1 MQLHLPALARIA
13 EVEVAALADADAERL
28 NAAGTKWGVDH
39 RYADYR
45 ALLSDPS
52 VNAVLITVPTP
63 FHCAAFLAAVE
74 LGKHTYIEKPLA
86 MNLEE
91 ADRMLAAAAQ
101 FAGCTVVGFNLRSH
115 RLVQKARE
123 LIRAGAL
130 GPIVSVRTVLVGGLQ
145 ERPAW
150 QCRRAE
156 GGGAF
161 YELGIHHFDLWRFLL
176 DTEVAHVEA
185 QSLSDGSD
193 DARVA
198 VTARLVNGAL
208 ACSVF
213 ALHGA
218 ASHEIEVIGE
228 SASLRFS
235 LYRADSLEIRPAGRL
250 RQFTRWL
257 QQLPGAAKAAR
268 RGGDYVDSYRT
279 HWLRFL
285 ESMRGGEPP
294 ATLQDGR
301 EAVRIAVAAIES
313 SHDTFKEVP

>member
-13 EVEVAALADADAERL
+13 EVEVTALADADAGRL
-28 NAAGTKWGVDH
+28 KAAGTKWGVDR
-39 RYADYR
+39 RYPDYR
-45 ALLSDPS
+45 ALLRDPA
-52 VNAVLITVPTP
+52 VDAVLITVPTP
-63 FHCAAFLAAVE
+63 FHCEVFLAAADA
-74 LGKHTYIEKPLA
+74 GKHIYIEKPLA

-91 ADRMLAAAAQ
+91 ADQMLAAAVQSAVRS
-101 FAGCTVVGFNLRSH
+101 VVGFNLRSH
-115 RLVQKARE
+115 RLVEKARE
-123 LIRAGAL
+123 LIRAGVL
-130 GPIVSVRTVLVGGLQ
+130 GPIVSVRTALVGGQQ

-156 GGGAF
+156 GGGAL

-193 DARVA
+193 DANVA
-198 VTARLVNGAL
+198 VTARLRNGAL

-218 ASHEIEVIGE
+218 AAHEVEVIGE

-235 LYRADSLEIRPAGRL
+235 LYRADSLDIQPAGRL
-250 RQFTRWL
+250 RQFARWL
-257 QQLPGAAKAAR
+257 QQLPAAAKAAR
-268 RGGDYVDSYRT
+268 RGGDYADSYRT

-285 ESMRGGEPP
+285 ESMRGGEAP

-301 EAVRIAVAAIES
+301 EAVRILLATIES
-313 SHDTFKEVP
+313 SPDTFA